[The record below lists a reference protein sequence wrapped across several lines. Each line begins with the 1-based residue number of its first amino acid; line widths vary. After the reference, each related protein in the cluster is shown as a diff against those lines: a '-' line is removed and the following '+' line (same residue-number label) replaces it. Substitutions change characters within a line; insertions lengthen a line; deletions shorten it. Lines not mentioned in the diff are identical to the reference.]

1 MDEVNSLAGRSVVIT
16 RAADQVTATIEL
28 VESFDATPV
37 VVPLIEIV
45 DEPTGIAELAVL
57 DLAGVNWLVVT
68 SPNGAQR
75 VAQLVSRTSKSP
87 LLAAVGA
94 TTAATLPR
102 CDLVAD
108 TQSALG
114 LLKVFPRGPGRV
126 VVVQA
131 VDAAPIMVAGLEEHG
146 WDVVAIFPYRAVP
159 ATPSIE
165 EQRAALA
172 ADAVLFAS
180 GSAARAWV
188 EVFGPRS
195 PAVSIAIGSQTA
207 AAAERAGLKVSA
219 IAADHSMYGMLVALG
234 RYFSERN

>member
-1 MDEVNSLAGRSVVIT
+1 MNSLAGRSVVIT
-16 RAADQVTATIEL
+16 RAAAQADATAEL
-28 VESFDATPV
+28 VRSFDAIPI

-45 DEPTGIAELAVL
+45 DEPAGMAELSAL
-57 DLAGVNWLVVT
+57 DLGGIDWIVVT

-75 VAQLVSRTSKSP
+75 VAPLLHPSSSSP
-87 LLAAVGA
+87 RLAAVGS

-114 LLKVFPRGPGRV
+114 LLQVFPTGPGSV

-131 VDAAPIMVAGLEEHG
+131 VDAEPTMVEGLVERG
-146 WDVVAIFPYRAVP
+146 WRVVAISPYRTVQ
-159 ATPSIE
+159 ATPTP
-165 EQRAALA
+165 EQKDAALA

-188 EVFGPRS
+188 ATFGPRT
-195 PAVSIAIGSQTA
+195 PPVVVAIGGQTA
-207 AAAERAGLKVSA
+207 AAAERAGLKISA
-219 IAADHSMYGMLVALG
+219 ISADQSLYGMLVTLS
-234 RYFSERN
+234 RYYSESN